1 MKRLILMLTI
11 MFISVVSYAQRG
23 EIFSNKKGAI
33 NGYDAVAYF
42 KESKSIKGDTQ
53 LNYQWKD
60 ANWYFSSKENSETFK
75 ENPEKYVPQYG
86 GYCAYGTSEGY
97 KAPTQPDAWTIVD
110 GKLYLNYNKEVKV
123 LWNKNQSELIK
134 KADVNWGE
142 LKGKKE

>member
-1 MKRLILMLTI
+1 MKKLILMLTI
-11 MFISVVSYAQRG
+11 MFISVVSYAQSS
-23 EIFSNKKGAI
+23 EIFSNEKGAI

-53 LNYQWKD
+53 LNYRWKD
-60 ANWYFSSKENSETFK
+60 ANWYFSSKENLETFK
-75 ENPEKYVPQYG
+75 VNPEKYVPQYG
-86 GYCAYGTSEGY
+86 GYCAYGTSEGH

-110 GKLYLNYNKEVKV
+110 GKLYLNYNKDVKV